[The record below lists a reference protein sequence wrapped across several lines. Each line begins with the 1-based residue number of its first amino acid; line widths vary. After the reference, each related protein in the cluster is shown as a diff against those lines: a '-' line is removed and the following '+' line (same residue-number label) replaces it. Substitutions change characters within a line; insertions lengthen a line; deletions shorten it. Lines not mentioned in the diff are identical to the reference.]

1 MNPRRTRRRAP
12 AGAVPESGAAPSP
25 RKLDPRALRAAPFAC
40 AAIAFAVYSGTVAR
54 TITWWDGSSY
64 PLAAVTLGIP
74 GAPGSLV
81 LTLLGWLVAKIPV
94 VHPVAF
100 RLNLFAALVSAS
112 LAGLVC
118 WLGARLATSED
129 REPAAAERFAGA
141 FAGLAF
147 AFGVTP
153 WTYAVQFTPYGL
165 SALWTA
171 LILAA
176 ALWWWRRP
184 AESDGLARLFVLFL
198 LLGLDLSVHRT
209 NLLLV
214 PAALVWLALRSPAG
228 RHRLRDGAVAVAGL
242 GVGIAFHLLLIPL
255 AARGPSYMVE
265 NPGTWAGWWSYVT
278 IAQKGGGFL
287 FRIFPRT
294 ANLFSVQFADYLA
307 FLDRNLSPLLFLPAL
322 TAALGW
328 LLILR
333 HHPRRAFGLM
343 TFFLCA
349 GPGAVVY
356 FNLPQ
361 HYMRPIDRH
370 YLPSLVIMAPWM
382 AVGASAL
389 MRWTGRL
396 PARAVFVPGAA
407 VILAL
412 APLAEWRANH
422 RTCDLS
428 RNRFAET
435 FARDLLEPLP
445 ARTILLTNGDNDSIP
460 LWYLQQVERVR
471 PDVLVVNLPLTNTGP
486 YVAQLRR
493 RDPDLVH
500 LLAGEPMTE
509 VLLPVQASDAPF
521 ATAVEPRA
529 GLGLPDLVEPPDS
542 VRFRPSGMLY
552 AEDRVV
558 LDILRLTRWKRP
570 VDVACT
576 VSPDRLQWLWPF
588 ARLDGLAY
596 RIIPSDDPAVHDLDH
611 FRGQLLRLSY
621 AGVVDTTLIL
631 DRDSR
636 WMCSNYLTSLIKLAT
651 AQLKARRPFDAM
663 ATLRFTDRHAPPAR
677 LLEDDRQL
685 VALRAQIKAAA
696 AVGSAE

>member
-1 MNPRRTRRRAP
+1 MPIDRDPSAP
-12 AGAVPESGAAPSP
+12 AARRLGT
-25 RKLDPRALRAAPFAC
+25 RALRAAPFAC
-40 AAIAFAVYSGTVAR
+40 AAIAFVVYSGTAAR

-81 LTLLGWLVAKIPV
+81 LTLLGWLVSKIPV

-100 RLNLFAALVSAS
+100 RLNLFAALVSAT
-112 LAGLVC
+112 LAGLVT
-118 WLGARLATSED
+118 WLGARLATPED
-129 REPAAAERFAGA
+129 REPAAAEWFAGA

-171 LILAA
+171 LILIA

-184 AESDGLARLFVLFL
+184 AESGGRSRLFVLFL

-214 PAALVWLALRSPAG
+214 PAGVLWIAIRSPAG
-228 RHRLRDGAVAVAGL
+228 RHRLRDGAAIVAGL
-242 GVGIAFHLLLIPL
+242 VVGVAFHLLLIPL
-255 AARGPSYMVE
+255 AARDPSYLIE
-265 NPGTWAGWWSYVT
+265 DPSTWAAWWSYVT
-278 IAQKGGGFL
+278 IGQKGGGFL
-287 FRIFPRT
+287 FHVFPRT
-294 ANLFSVQFADYLA
+294 ASFFSVQVADYVA
-307 FLDRNLSPLLFLPAL
+307 FLGRNLSPLLFLPAL

-328 LLILR
+328 LLVLR
-333 HHPRRAFGLM
+333 HHPRRALGLM
-343 TFFLCA
+343 AFFLCA

-370 YLPSLVIMAPWM
+370 YLPSLVILAPWM

-389 MRWTGRL
+389 LHWAGRVR
-396 PARAVFVPGAA
+396 ARTVLVPGMA

-412 APLAEWRANH
+412 APLAEWRRNH
-422 RTCDLS
+422 RPCDLS
-428 RNRFAET
+428 RIRFAET

-460 LWYLQQVERVR
+460 LWYLQQVEHVR
-471 PDVLVVNLPLTNTGP
+471 PDVIVVNLPLANTGP
-486 YVAQLRR
+486 FVTRLRR
-493 RDPDLVH
+493 SDPDLAH
-500 LLAGEPMTE
+500 LLEGEPMTE
-509 VLLPVQASDAPF
+509 VLLPVQGSNVPF
-521 ATAVEPRA
+521 ATVVEPRA
-529 GLGLPDLVEPPDS
+529 GLGLPGGVQPPDS
-542 VRFRPSGMLY
+542 VRFRPSGLLY
-552 AEDRVV
+552 GEDRVV
-558 LDILRLTRWKRP
+558 LGILRLTHWKRP
-570 VDVACT
+570 VEVACT

-611 FRGQLLRLSY
+611 WRRQLIEGLSY
-621 AGVVDTTLIL
+621 AGVADTTVVL

-636 WMCSNYLTSLIKLAT
+636 MMCSNYLGALVQLAT
-651 AQLKARRPFDAM
+651 AQLKARRPDDAM
-663 ATLRFTDRHAPPAR
+663 AMLQFIDRHTPPAR
-677 LLEDDRQL
+677 LMGDDRLL
-685 VALRAQIKAAA
+685 VGLRAQVKAA
-696 AVGSAE
+696 VTDSEE